1 MVSCKHCSLDGTR
14 GGVVAIS
21 VFAFFLWATSGG
33 SVDECLRRGGP
44 VRHHSCVV
52 LLDGVRCVSRLNP
65 SCDGD
70 LSDGSARTKYGLGD
84 SGACSFQRVPYH
96 PVMHRVNARCV
107 TG

>member
-1 MVSCKHCSLDGTR
+1 M
-14 GGVVAIS
+14 
-21 VFAFFLWATSGG
+21 
-33 SVDECLRRGGP
+33 
-44 VRHHSCVV
+44 RHHSCVI
-52 LLDGVRCVSRLNP
+52 LLDGVRRVSQIIRALLERLWYLRLNP

-107 TG
+107 AG